1 MKYVIHKANERG
13 IAEFGWLHSRHSFS
27 FGEYYNPDKMGFG
40 LLRVLNDDIIE
51 AGEGFGTH
59 PHNNMEIISIP
70 LEGSL
75 EHKDSMGTG
84 SVITSGEV
92 QVMSAGTGIT
102 HSEFNPS
109 KVEDGKFLQ
118 LWIIPKERNIKPR
131 YDQRRFDF
139 DSLKNGIQ
147 TLAAGSKSDSS
158 LYIHQDAAVSIG
170 KLDKDNKLVYKNLY
184 KGNGAYL
191 FVLDGSIKFE
201 NVELGRR
208 DAVGIYET
216 DEFTINASSDASFII
231 VEVPMNLN

>member
-1 MKYVIHKANERG
+1 
-13 IAEFGWLHSRHSFS
+13 
-27 FGEYYNPDKMGFG
+27 MGFG

-84 SVITSGEV
+84 SVITPGEV

-118 LWIIPKERNIKPR
+118 LWIIPKERSIKPR
-131 YDQRRFDF
+131 YDQRKFELDG
-139 DSLKNGIQ
+139 LKNEIK
-147 TLAAGSKSDSS
+147 TLVTGSKSDST
-158 LYIHQDAAVSIG
+158 LYIHQNAAVSIG
-170 KLDKDNKLVYKNLY
+170 RLDKGNQLVYKNLY
-184 KGNGAYL
+184 KGNGIYL
-191 FVLDGSIKFE
+191 FVLDGSINFE
-201 NVELGRR
+201 NVELEKR
-208 DAVGIYET
+208 DAVGVYDS
-216 DEFTINASSDASFII
+216 DEYTFSASSDANFII
-231 VEVPMNLN
+231 VDVPMDLVSYY

>member
-1 MKYVIHKANERG
+1 MKHIIHKAEERG
-13 IAEFGWLHSRHSFS
+13 KAEFGWLHSRHSFS
-27 FGEYYNPDKMGFG
+27 FGEYYDPEKMGFG

-51 AGEGFGTH
+51 PGEGFGTH

-84 SVITSGEV
+84 SVISYGEV

-131 YDQRRFDF
+131 YDQRKFDF
-139 DSLKNGIQ
+139 DNLRNGIEILV
-147 TLAAGSKSDSS
+147 TGNKSDTN
-158 LYIHQDAAVSIG
+158 LHIHQDAAVSIG
-170 KLDKDNKLVYKNLY
+170 RLDKGNELIYKNLY
-184 KGNGAYL
+184 DGNGAYL
-191 FVLDGSIKFE
+191 FVLDGSINFE
-201 NVELGRR
+201 NIELDKR
-208 DAVGIYET
+208 DAIGIYDT
-216 DEFTINASSDASFII
+216 DEFTFNASSDANFII
-231 VEVPMNLN
+231 IEVPMGVN